1 MLTRIAAVTRKGEI
15 MRKLAPLVGLV
26 VALAFTGTA
35 GATPPTAASGSVIA
49 GPPTVTVVKVVGGNT
64 FQTYVRSGVF
74 TGDFVGSFSETGTRV
89 VHADGSFED
98 THVVTCECTV
108 AGRSGTVIFNAEGKG
123 TLFPVVNAESD
134 LETISATDG
143 LSGLHALLEVVRVDA
158 TVTYSGTYHFDPR

>member
-1 MLTRIAAVTRKGEI
+1 MNHKARHILRLAALFVAAAV
-15 MRKLAPLVGLV
+15 AVS
-26 VALAFTGTA
+26 VAQAA
-35 GATPPTAASGSVIA
+35 GATPPTAATGSVIA

-64 FQTYVRSGVF
+64 FQTYVRSGLF

-89 VHADGSFED
+89 VHPDGSFED

-158 TVTYSGTYHFDPR
+158 SVTYTGTYHFDPQ

>member
-1 MLTRIAAVTRKGEI
+1 MNDKAPHILRLAALLAAAAV
-15 MRKLAPLVGLV
+15 AVS
-26 VALAFTGTA
+26 VACADPA
-35 GATPPTAASGSVIA
+35 GATPPTAANGSVIA
-49 GPPTVTVVKVVGGNT
+49 GAPTVTVVKVAGGNS

-89 VHADGSFED
+89 VHSDGSFED
-98 THVVTCECTV
+98 THVVTCVCTV

-143 LSGLHALLEVVRVDA
+143 LSGLHALLEVVRVGG
-158 TVTYSGTYHFDPR
+158 TVTYTGTYHFDPQ